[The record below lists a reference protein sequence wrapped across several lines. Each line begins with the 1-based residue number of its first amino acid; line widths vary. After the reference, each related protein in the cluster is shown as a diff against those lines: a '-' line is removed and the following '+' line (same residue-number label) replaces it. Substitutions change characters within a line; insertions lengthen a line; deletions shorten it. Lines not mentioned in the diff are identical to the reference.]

1 VVLLDTVSIIL
12 AAKTPEKLSPRVTQ
26 IFESPSDLRVVSAV
40 SLAEIA
46 IKWSVGKLEFPAT
59 AVRQTLDDLVVQ
71 VLPFTE
77 DHAFRLFDLPLLH
90 KDPFDRQLIAQALS
104 ESIPVVTN
112 DAQFRLYKNIE
123 VIW

>member
-1 VVLLDTVSIIL
+1 VILLDTVAFIM

-26 IFESPSDLRVVSAV
+26 ILQSPSHIRVVSAV

-46 IKWSVGKLEFPAT
+46 VKWSVGKLEFPAT
-59 AVRQTLDDLVVQ
+59 AVRQTLDDLVVKI
-71 VLPFTE
+71 LPFTE

-90 KDPFDRQLIAQALS
+90 RDPFDRQLIAQALS

-112 DAQFRLYKNIE
+112 DAQFRLYKNVE